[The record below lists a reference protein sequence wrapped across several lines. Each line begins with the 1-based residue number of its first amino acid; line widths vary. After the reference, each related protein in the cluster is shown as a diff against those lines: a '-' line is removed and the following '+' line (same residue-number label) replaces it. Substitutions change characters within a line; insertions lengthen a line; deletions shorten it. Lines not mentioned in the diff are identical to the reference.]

1 MSRIVLGIVGLI
13 IILIFAGQVLP
24 DVIDDTA
31 SDDYS
36 EPFAV
41 TTGGGVTTTNETLS
55 YDNYYTDLTGLTVES
70 DNVADTP
77 IVMSWYED
85 TNEVGV
91 SGLAA
96 SDSRILTIGYY
107 REAGTEFYGFGGFMQ
122 LIPFLVIVGGVIAC
136 ILGIYSGVKNR
147 G

>member
-1 MSRIVLGIVGLI
+1 MNKIILGIVGLI
-13 IILIFAGQVLP
+13 FVLIIAGQVLP
-24 DVIDDTA
+24 DVIDTTA

-41 TTGGGVTTTNETLS
+41 TTGGGIYATNETLS

-77 IVMSWYED
+77 TVGGYHEG
-85 TNEVGV
+85 TNEVEV
-91 SGLAA
+91 WGLAA
-96 SDSRILTIGYY
+96 SDTRILTIGYY
-107 REAGTEFYGFGGFMQ
+107 REAGTQFYGFGGFMR
-122 LIPFLVIVGGVIAC
+122 LLPFIVIVGGICAC
-136 ILGIYSGVKNR
+136 IFGIYSGVKNR

>member
-1 MSRIVLGIVGLI
+1 MNKILIGIVGLI
-13 IILIFAGQVLP
+13 LVLILAGTVLP
-24 DVIDDTA
+24 DVIDTTA

-41 TTGGGVTTTNETLS
+41 TTGSGVTTTNETLS

-77 IVMSWYED
+77 IVMSYD
-85 TNEVGV
+85 VDANEVGI

-96 SDSRILTIGYY
+96 SDTRTLTIGYY
-107 REAGTEFYGFGGFMQ
+107 REAGTQFYGFGGFMR
-122 LIPFLVIVGGVIAC
+122 LLPFLIIVAGICAC

>member
-1 MSRIVLGIVGLI
+1 MAKIVVGIVGLI
-13 IILIFAGQVLP
+13 LILILAGNVLP
-24 DVIDDTA
+24 DVIDTTA

-41 TTGGGVTTTNETLS
+41 TTGVGETTTNETLS

-77 IVMSWYED
+77 VIMSYD
-85 TNEVGV
+85 DDDNIVGV

-96 SDSRILTIGYY
+96 SDSRTLTIGYY
-107 REAGTEFYGFGGFMQ
+107 REAGTQFYGFGGFMR
-122 LIPFLVIVGGVIAC
+122 LLPFLVIVGGIVAC
-136 ILGIYSGVKNR
+136 ILGVYSGIKNR